1 MNTVHTYCRFVN
13 RAFRGAWLR
22 GLHDA
27 AGTPWQWHCP
37 YPDRRRPDGRVTY
50 SAVLR
55 KAWSEIVD
63 SGAARPVRFVVSAA
77 GKAGMAARRYSD
89 VVLVAPFLRDC
100 LGQGPDPGKGSP
112 WVGMVRASAAVI
124 RPHAPS

>member
-55 KAWSEIVD
+55 KAWSEGFQRWIED
-63 SGAARPVRFVVSAA
+63 HPHQPRPTLSEILEPQPAI
-77 GKAGMAARRYSD
+77 
-89 VVLVAPFLRDC
+89 P
-100 LGQGPDPGKGSP
+100 
-112 WVGMVRASAAVI
+112 ASLDLFQ
-124 RPHAPS
+124 